1 MQTESAPAIESTQKS
16 ADNNP
21 LQQSPEVSA
30 FDGSANTTPN
40 KLQEMVT
47 QNDDTVRNIKIDQK
61 LTQKMTPTKRTSQ
74 LPQIMSQHHVEP
86 TMASRSRHR

>member
-1 MQTESAPAIESTQKS
+1 MQTESTPAINLSNKS

-21 LQQSPEVSA
+21 LQQTPEVSA
-30 FDGSANTTPN
+30 FDGSANTTPQ

-61 LTQKMTPTKRTSQ
+61 LTPNKFSPAKRTS
-74 LPQIMSQHHVEP
+74 
-86 TMASRSRHR
+86 

>member
-1 MQTESAPAIESTQKS
+1 
-16 ADNNP
+16 
-21 LQQSPEVSA
+21 
-30 FDGSANTTPN
+30 
-40 KLQEMVT
+40 MVT

-74 LPQIMSQHHVEP
+74 LPQIMPQHHVEP

>member
-1 MQTESAPAIESTQKS
+1 MQTESTPAIDVSNKS

-21 LQQSPEVSA
+21 LQQTPEVSA
-30 FDGSANTTPN
+30 FDGSANTTPQ

-61 LTQKMTPTKRTSQ
+61 LTPKMFSPAKRTS
-74 LPQIMSQHHVEP
+74 
-86 TMASRSRHR
+86 